1 MAEVRP
7 RISYFKEWIPTPVCM
22 FLSMFFAMVFQFN
35 GGVFLPT
42 AYQMSSALGCI
53 QEDVN
58 MAAYASYIGMTVIFP
73 ILFRLKNRFMTRH
86 ILLTVCAVLVVCN
99 LIMLHSESLP
109 VFCVV
114 CFISGFFRMWGT
126 FECFSNSRLSVTPS
140 GNFSVFYPVIYIVV
154 LESIQLSGLVATHVT
169 DWATWRYMHWLVIA
183 FLLLVWLLVLFC
195 TRRVRNGKRI
205 PLYGVDWL
213 SAVLWTVILF
223 SVVFVCIYGEYYDWL
238 DSAMIRMA
246 LVVAAVSLMI
256 NINRMCTLKRPYID
270 IQVFRYRHFPTIL
283 FLFLMLCFFL
293 TVSSVLQNLFMTS
306 VLGYDSLN
314 AISLNWYVFVGILI
328 GSATVFYRQVVLR
341 KGFKFLIYVGFLL
354 ILVYQYYMYF
364 LIDPD
369 LNIESFY
376 LPNLLKGIGHGILY
390 ICLTIYIA
398 KSVPFKH
405 FFQGLCVL
413 SFIRTSVATPLG
425 TAILNRS
432 LKYMQQDN
440 IGLLSRNIDQSF
452 TSQSTSWGFYDL
464 YAEVVRQ
471 TMLTSLKELFGVVC
485 ILGSVFLLGVLL
497 FHPVRS
503 RWHYYQRRRRNRT
516 NRISGNRSC
525 EAVGK

>member
-7 RISYFKEWIPTPVCM
+7 RISYFKEGIPTPVCM

-73 ILFRLKNRFMTRH
+73 ILFRLKARFTTRR
-86 ILLTVCAVLVVCN
+86 ILLTVCAVLVTCN
-99 LIMLHSESLP
+99 LITLHTDQVL
-109 VFCVV
+109 VFVVV

-126 FECFSNSRLSVTPS
+126 FECFSNTRLSVTPS

-154 LESIQLSGLVATHVT
+154 LESIQLSGLVATHLS

-183 FLLLVWLLVLFC
+183 FLLVVWLLVFLC
-195 TRRVRNGKRI
+195 TRPVRNGKKV
-205 PLYGVDWL
+205 PLYGVDWV
-213 SAVLWTVILF
+213 SAFLWTLILF

-238 DSAMIRMA
+238 DSAKIRLA
-246 LVVAAVSLMI
+246 LVVAAVSLMV
-256 NINRMCTLKRPYID
+256 NINRMCMQKRPYID

-314 AISLNWYVFVGILI
+314 AVSLNWYVFVGILI
-328 GSATVFYRQVVLR
+328 GAATVFYRQVVLR
-341 KGFKFLIYVGFLL
+341 KGFKFLISVGFLL
-354 ILVYQYYMYF
+354 IVAYQYYMYF
-364 LIDPD
+364 LIDPE

-376 LPNLLKGIGHGILY
+376 VPNLLKGIGYGILY

-425 TAILNRS
+425 TAILNRAM
-432 LKYMQQDN
+432 KYMQKDN
-440 IGLLSRNIDQSF
+440 IGLLSRNIDQSY
-452 TSQSTSWGFYDL
+452 TTQTGHSGFQEL
-464 YAEVVRQ
+464 YAEVIRQ

-485 ILGSVFLLGVLL
+485 IIGSVFLLAVLF
-497 FHPVRS
+497 FHPIRS
-503 RWHYYQRRRRNRT
+503 RWHYYQRRH
-516 NRISGNRSC
+516 RSQSLQHLHRS
-525 EAVGK
+525 

>member
-1 MAEVRP
+1 
-7 RISYFKEWIPTPVCM
+7 
-22 FLSMFFAMVFQFN
+22 
-35 GGVFLPT
+35 
-42 AYQMSSALGCI
+42 
-53 QEDVN
+53 
-58 MAAYASYIGMTVIFP
+58 
-73 ILFRLKNRFMTRH
+73 
-86 ILLTVCAVLVVCN
+86 
-99 LIMLHSESLP
+99 
-109 VFCVV
+109 
-114 CFISGFFRMWGT
+114 
-126 FECFSNSRLSVTPS
+126 
-140 GNFSVFYPVIYIVV
+140 
-154 LESIQLSGLVATHVT
+154 
-169 DWATWRYMHWLVIA
+169 
-183 FLLLVWLLVLFC
+183 
-195 TRRVRNGKRI
+195 
-205 PLYGVDWL
+205 
-213 SAVLWTVILF
+213 
-223 SVVFVCIYGEYYDWL
+223 
-238 DSAMIRMA
+238 
-246 LVVAAVSLMI
+246 
-256 NINRMCTLKRPYID
+256 
-270 IQVFRYRHFPTIL
+270 
-283 FLFLMLCFFL
+283 
-293 TVSSVLQNLFMTS
+293 MTS

-364 LIDPD
+364 LIDLD

-440 IGLLSRNIDQSF
+440 IGLLSRNIDQGF

-464 YAEVVRQ
+464 YAEVVHQ
-471 TMLTSLKELFGVVC
+471 TMLTSLKEFFGVVC
-485 ILGSVFLLGVLL
+485 ILGSVFLLGVFL
-497 FHPVRS
+497 FHPIRS
-503 RWHYYQRRRRNRT
+503 RWHYYQRRRRKRM
-516 NRISGNRSC
+516 NRISANCSC